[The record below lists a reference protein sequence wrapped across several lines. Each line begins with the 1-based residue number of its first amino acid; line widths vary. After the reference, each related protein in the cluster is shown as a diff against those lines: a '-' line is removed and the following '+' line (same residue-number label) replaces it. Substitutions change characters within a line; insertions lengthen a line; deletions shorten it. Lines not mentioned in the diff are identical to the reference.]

1 MIGTGEA
8 SEKSMRKPEKKILPV
23 WIGTFVLISG
33 IVSAAASGLLWYF
46 RSYSFSK
53 FFTAFFIIL
62 TVISIVLGYVRYR
75 AWRYTLR
82 DDHMYLERGI
92 FTRVRTMVPYVRVQ
106 HVDTQKSVI
115 DRVLGLSKVVVY
127 TAGSRGA
134 DVTVPG
140 LLPDDARDMQE
151 RLRDLAVESEDRDGV

>member
-1 MIGTGEA
+1 
-8 SEKSMRKPEKKILPV
+8 MRKPEKKILPV
-23 WIGTFVLISG
+23 WIGTFVLASG
-33 IVSAAASGLLWYF
+33 IISATVSGLLWYF
-46 RSYSFSK
+46 RSYSFADT
-53 FFTAFFIIL
+53 FTAIFVIL
-62 TVISIVLGYVRYR
+62 TVFSIVLGYVRYR

-82 DDHMYLERGI
+82 DDHMYLERGV
-92 FTRVRTMVPYVRVQ
+92 FTRVKTMVPYVRVQ

-115 DRVLGLSKVVVY
+115 DRLLGLSKVVVY

-140 LLPDDARDMQE
+140 LLPEDARDMQE